1 MSNIDPSEAFW
12 LKFWLIMATTVVMLA
27 WAIAWYHVRKLDA
40 YVEGNYQQEYVP
52 GNSDPIWVKSK

>member
-1 MSNIDPSEAFW
+1 
-12 LKFWLIMATTVVMLA
+12 MATTVVMLV

-52 GNSDPIWVKSK
+52 GNSEAIWVKSK